1 MQHQNGRYHLGKRIG
16 MWMGKWFFPRQIS
29 ARVSPSAGLRAAF
42 GLTLLAVASTAAAQ
56 RPTDDYPNWEITPFY
71 GYMAGGEFEDPTS
84 NTDRD
89 LDEDNDFGI
98 IFNAAVDQWR
108 HYEFLYA
115 QQSTQVAGGIPM
127 DLDIE
132 YLQIGGTV
140 SHIDAERVIPY
151 FGMTLGAARFSP
163 DQTGLDDETK
173 LAFSIAG
180 GFKVPITDHIGVRFD
195 ARAFVSLLDTD
206 GNIFCVSDSGAGTCA
221 IRAKSDTFLQYHAAL
236 GLIVAF

>member
-1 MQHQNGRYHLGKRIG
+1 MPYHT
-16 MWMGKWFFPRQIS
+16 GKWFFSRQIS
-29 ARVSPSAGLRAAF
+29 FRSARRAGIGAAL
-42 GLTLLAVASTAAAQ
+42 GMTLLAAAGTASAQ
-56 RPTDDYPNWEITPFY
+56 QKGDDYPNWEITPFY
-71 GYMAGGEFEDPTS
+71 GYMAGGEFEDPAT

-89 LDEDNDFGI
+89 VEEDNDFGVI
-98 IFNAAVDQWR
+98 VNAAVEHWR

-115 QQSTQVAGGIPM
+115 QQGTQVGGGVPM

-140 SHIDAERVIPY
+140 SHPDAERVIPY
-151 FGMTLGAARFSP
+151 FGLTVGAARFSP
-163 DQTGLDDETK
+163 DGAGLDDETK
-173 LAFSIAG
+173 LAFTVAG

-206 GNIFCVSDSGAGTCA
+206 GNIFCVSDNGAGTCA
-221 IRAKSDTFLQYHAAL
+221 IRTKSDTFLQYHAAL

>member
-1 MQHQNGRYHLGKRIG
+1 MHYQIGRYH
-16 MWMGKWFFPRQIS
+16 MGKWFFPRQIS
-29 ARVSPSAGLRAAF
+29 RAARRA
-42 GLTLLAVASTAAAQ
+42 GRRVVLGTMLLAAAATASAQ
-56 RPTDDYPNWEITPFY
+56 QPAADYKHWEITPFI
-71 GYMAGGEFEDPTS
+71 GYMAGGEFEDPVT

-89 LDEDNDFGI
+89 IEEDNDFGI

-108 HYEFLYA
+108 HYELLYA
-115 QQSTQVAGGIPM
+115 KQGTQIGGGVPM

-140 SHIDAERVIPY
+140 SHPDAERVIPY
-151 FGMTLGAARFSP
+151 FGLTVGAARFSP
-163 DQTGLDDETK
+163 DQSGLDDETK

-180 GFKVPITDHIGVRFD
+180 GFKVPVTDHIGVRFD

-206 GNIFCVSDSGAGTCA
+206 GNIFCVSDDGAGACA
-221 IRAKSDTFLQYHAAL
+221 IRAKSDTLLQYSAGL